1 MFSFE
6 VFMKLPEAS
15 LIRLKWKYPAQVVG
29 RNICIMDFYPFKIYE
44 GKWMEFASQHFSQNL
59 FILKVTEVPKNL
71 LALSFT
77 SV

>member
-1 MFSFE
+1 
-6 VFMKLPEAS
+6 
-15 LIRLKWKYPAQVVG
+15 
-29 RNICIMDFYPFKIYE
+29 
-44 GKWMEFASQHFSQNL
+44 MEFASQHFSQNL